1 MIGNR
6 LTDFK
11 ARRLTLACDLA
22 VDRIVAARFNEGLV
36 DMTATRSIGAGAIVP
51 SLTGQNIVMRDVV
64 RTGVQ
69 EAMAGLGSRARDVIL
84 VVPDAACRVVLL
96 EFDTLP
102 PKPEEAEAVVRF
114 RLKKSLPFEVDRSR
128 VSFQTNSLHDGKISV
143 TAAVIFNAVL
153 EEYESV
159 VRGAGYLPGVVM
171 PAMIAALGQVDASI
185 PTLVIKLD
193 QLTTSVAIV
202 DSNRLALIRTL
213 DNPAG
218 TRPESQQ
225 LAEDIYPS
233 LVFYQDTYGTKVE
246 KILIHGAASL
256 PELSQA
262 IEEFTGVRAQEM
274 VRGEHLGAALSG
286 DRSTLGAVVG
296 ALAP

>member
-1 MIGNR
+1 MGNR
-6 LTDFK
+6 LTDFN
-11 ARRLTLACDLA
+11 ARKLTLACDLA
-22 VDRIVAARFNEGLV
+22 VDRIVAARINEGMV
-36 DMTATRSIGAGAIVP
+36 DMTAARSIGAGAIVP
-51 SLTGQNIVMRDVV
+51 SLTGQNIMMRDVV

-69 EAMAGLGSRARDVIL
+69 EAMAALGARARDLIL

-102 PKPEEAEAVVRF
+102 QKPEEAEAVVRF
-114 RLKKSLPFEVDRSR
+114 RLKKSLPFEVDRSS
-128 VSFQTNSLHDGKISV
+128 VSFQANSLHDGKISV

-159 VRGAGYLPGVVM
+159 IRGAGFLPGVVV

-193 QLTTSVAIV
+193 PQTTSIAIV

-218 TRPESQQ
+218 TRQEPQQ

-246 KILIHGAASL
+246 KILIHGAAA
-256 PELSQA
+256 LSDLSHA
-262 IEEFTGVRAQEM
+262 IEEYTGVRAQEL
-274 VRGEHLGAALSG
+274 VRSEHLGAALSS
-286 DRSTLGAVVG
+286 DRSALGAVVG